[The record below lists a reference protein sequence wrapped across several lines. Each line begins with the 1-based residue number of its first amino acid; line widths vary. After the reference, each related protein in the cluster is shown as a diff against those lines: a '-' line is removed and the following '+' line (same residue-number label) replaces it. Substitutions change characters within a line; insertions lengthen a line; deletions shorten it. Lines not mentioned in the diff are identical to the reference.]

1 MWRLLIQNSEVMGW
15 AIIVLKG
22 ILMFLW
28 VSVAEVLVIRAL
40 CLGMFQEGWG
50 CLHPK
55 RRLQGDKDFLTSRAP
70 GPHHNL
76 EPSSRSA
83 LGAQDV
89 L

>member
-40 CLGMFQEGWG
+40 CLGMFQ
-50 CLHPK
+50 
-55 RRLQGDKDFLTSRAP
+55 RRVGMSPPEKEAAR
-70 GPHHNL
+70 
-76 EPSSRSA
+76 R
-83 LGAQDV
+83 
-89 L
+89 